1 MVHVLV
7 IEDDPGIRSAV
18 TRALQARGHAVDS
31 AADGLT
37 GLQVMLTQNPE
48 TVILDLGLPDISGER
63 LLGMIRAASQVPV
76 IIATARD
83 DEGMIVQLLDEGADD
98 YVVKPYDP
106 AHLEARIRAVLRRSG
121 AGGDEDPAAAVMKVG
136 GLTVDPA
143 RRTAEIDGTP
153 LDLTRLEF
161 DVLAYLAENPGR
173 VVSRKEL
180 LREVWQR
187 TDSARTVD
195 VHLSWL
201 RRKLGDDVDNP
212 RFLHVHRGVGIMLE
226 DSEESGA

>member
-1 MVHVLV
+1 V
-7 IEDDPGIRSAV
+7 
-18 TRALQARGHAVDS
+18 
-31 AADGLT
+31 
-37 GLQVMLTQNPE
+37 
-48 TVILDLGLPDISGER
+48 
-63 LLGMIRAASQVPV
+63 
-76 IIATARD
+76 D
-83 DEGMIVQLLDEGADD
+83 DESSRVQL
-98 YVVKPYDP
+98 
-106 AHLEARIRAVLRRSG
+106 
-121 AGGDEDPAAAVMKVG
+121 KVG

-143 RRTAEIDGTP
+143 RRTAAIDGRT

-161 DVLAYLAENPGR
+161 DVLAYLAANPNR

-226 DSEESGA
+226 DAQAGQD